1 MVPWA
6 RGLFRTEKEE
16 LEDSKIKMFFFQ
28 KFAGFGP
35 KCMLSSHGD
44 TSSGLT
50 DKETRQRWALV
61 LLISLG
67 VSKISKA
74 RVEKEKKEKRN
85 SAG

>member
-16 LEDSKIKMFFFQ
+16 LEDSKINVFFFF

-35 KCMLSSHGD
+35 KRMLSSHGD

-50 DKETRQRWALV
+50 DKETRRRWALV
-61 LLISLG
+61 LLVSLG
-67 VSKISKA
+67 VSKISKTW
-74 RVEKEKKEKRN
+74 VEKEKKEKRN
-85 SAG
+85 SA